1 MKHSTVSD
9 LGRPVSLNPISRAAT
24 TLSVDGIFRVD
35 FYPTAH
41 HFASCWLDHRQ
52 RQGRVIQTV
61 EFADA
66 IAVKPNTRYRLKM
79 AARSENLLRR
89 RFTHAQMK
97 SKKLDRSDVICGFS
111 ARKIRD
117 FLGGTEGA
125 FRFEDHCEPD
135 NLVDIAKDY
144 FGDDATAV
152 LAELFK
158 RGWMI
163 KTKVNAEV
171 AADSGIKLNAPIVAL
186 TQVGKQSR
194 VVSFTRRFSR
204 ADGGVVVV
212 ELIER
217 AKAINA
223 NDDLLCGVAEL
234 RLFGSMLDPKAET
247 VGDVDV
253 AFSLY
258 RKKPPAGLNWSRWNF
273 QRADATG
280 RHLQFIDRLCYGEG
294 EVKKLL
300 RARKPRLSL
309 QTMFHF
315 EELKPVPKFKVIFK
329 RPDDASGKK
338 GV

>member
-1 MKHSTVSD
+1 MK
-9 LGRPVSLNPISRAAT
+9 P
-24 TLSVDGIFRVD
+24 
-35 FYPTAH
+35 
-41 HFASCWLDHRQ
+41 
-52 RQGRVIQTV
+52 
-61 EFADA
+61 
-66 IAVKPNTRYRLKM
+66 
-79 AARSENLLRR
+79 
-89 RFTHAQMK
+89 
-97 SKKLDRSDVICGFS
+97 KKLDRNDVICGFP
-111 ARKIRD
+111 AKKIRE

-135 NLVDIAKDY
+135 SLVDIAKDH
-144 FGDDATAV
+144 FGDDAKAV

-171 AADSGIKLNAPIVAL
+171 AADCGIKLNTPIVAL
-186 TQVGKQSR
+186 TQVGMQSR
-194 VVSFTRRFSR
+194 IVSFTRRFSR
-204 ADGGVVVV
+204 ADGEVVVA

-253 AFSLY
+253 ALSLY
-258 RKKPPAGLNWSRWNF
+258 RREPPAGLSWTQWNF

-280 RHLQFIDRLCYGEG
+280 RHLQFIERLCYGEG

-300 RARKPRLSL
+300 KARKARLSL

-315 EELKPVPKFKVIFK
+315 EELKPVPKFKVIFEH
-329 RPDDASGKK
+329 PDRASRKKK